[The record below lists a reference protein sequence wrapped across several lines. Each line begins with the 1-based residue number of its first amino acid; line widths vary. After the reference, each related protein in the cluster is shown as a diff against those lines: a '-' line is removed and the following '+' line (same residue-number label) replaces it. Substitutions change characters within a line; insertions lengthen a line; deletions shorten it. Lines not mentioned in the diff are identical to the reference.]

1 MFTQSASCSRGRLNL
16 LFGVFKMESI
26 SVSSSVDG
34 TVVPIYLKKR
44 QPRDRVDFGHRI
56 LLNDVS
62 PSKKKRRKAH
72 VALSLSAEVARLML
86 LRSSTTIKCTRM
98 EKVISFSDLAIV
110 DH

>member
-62 PSKKKRRKAH
+62 PSKKKEKKSSCRVVPVRRSCEAH
-72 VALSLSAEVARLML
+72 VVAFFDNDQVHADGESNKFL
-86 LRSSTTIKCTRM
+86 
-98 EKVISFSDLAIV
+98 
-110 DH
+110 